1 MKTLYL
7 LKMGCD
13 DDNITTDIKNH
24 RVRVVENIDIC
35 YKGKIYNMFF
45 EFCQGAH
52 RRYRKTNKRTGAPLK
67 REVEEIIVKDG
78 LYIDTCFEK
87 LERVAEDGTPLYTS
101 WRHLA
106 LEQEFYNEHH
116 AYTQED
122 ILEVVNRYK
131 IGEKYTDI
139 CLIDRVNDIKGV
151 RA

>member
-13 DDNITTDIKNH
+13 DDNITTNIKNH
-24 RVRVVENIDIC
+24 RVRVIENIDIR
-35 YKGKIYNMFF
+35 YKGETYNMFF

-78 LYIDTCFEK
+78 LYINTCFDK

-101 WRHLA
+101 WRHSA
-106 LEQEFYNEHH
+106 LENEFYNEHH
-116 AYTQED
+116 GYTRED
-122 ILEVVNRYK
+122 ILEVVNRYN
-131 IGEKYTDI
+131 IGEPFTEV
-139 CLIDRVNDIKGV
+139 CLIDRGGAVE
-151 RA
+151 

>member
-13 DDNITTDIKNH
+13 DDNIKTNIKNH
-24 RVRVVENIDIC
+24 RVRVIENIDIH
-35 YKGKIYNMFF
+35 YKGETYNMFF

-78 LYIDTCFEK
+78 LYINTCFDK
-87 LERVAEDGTPLYTS
+87 LERVAEDGTPLYSS
-101 WRHLA
+101 WRHSA
-106 LEQEFYNEHH
+106 LEQEFYEEHH
-116 AYTQED
+116 GYTRED

-131 IGEKYTDI
+131 IGEPFTEV
-139 CLIDRVNDIKGV
+139 CLIDRGDAVE
-151 RA
+151 

>member
-13 DDNITTDIKNH
+13 DNDITTDIKNH

-35 YKGKIYNMFF
+35 YKGKTYNMFF

-52 RRYRKTNKRTGAPLK
+52 RRYRTTNKRTEAPLK

-78 LYIDTCFEK
+78 LYINTCFDK

-101 WRHLA
+101 WRHNE
-106 LEQEFYNEHH
+106 LEQEFYEEHRE
-116 AYTQED
+116 YTQKD
-122 ILEVVNRYK
+122 ILEVVNRYN
-131 IGEKYTDI
+131 IGEKYTNI
-139 CLIDRVNDIKGV
+139 CLIDRFAYVEGV

>member
-13 DDNITTDIKNH
+13 DNNITTDIKNH
-24 RVRVVENIDIC
+24 RVRVLENIDIC
-35 YKGKIYNMFF
+35 YEGKTYNMFF

-52 RRYRKTNKRTGAPLK
+52 RHYRTTNKRTGKPLK

-78 LYIDTCFEK
+78 LYINTCFDK

-101 WRHLA
+101 WRLGD
-106 LEQEFYNEHH
+106 LEKEFYEEHH
-116 AYTQED
+116 AYTRED

-131 IGEKYTDI
+131 IGEPFTEV
-139 CLIDRVNDIKGV
+139 CLIDRGDTIK
-151 RA
+151 

>member
-13 DDNITTDIKNH
+13 DNNITTDIKNH

-35 YKGKIYNMFF
+35 YKGKTYNMFF
-45 EFCQGAH
+45 EFCQGVH

-78 LYIDTCFEK
+78 LYIDTCFDK
-87 LERVAEDGTPLYTS
+87 LESVAEDGTPLYTS
-101 WRHLA
+101 WRHSGI
-106 LEQEFYNEHH
+106 EQEFYNEHH
-116 AYTQED
+116 EYTRAA

-131 IGEKYTDI
+131 IGEPFTDV
-139 CLIDRVNDIKGV
+139 CLIDRVADIKGV
-151 RA
+151 QE